1 MDNNILRDTFF
12 LLPLLR
18 RASVGKV
25 TDRSMGG
32 IYTCHS
38 DALYTEVNYIQDVEG
53 GRMRRAGDNVHGWLR
68 EELMVPS
75 PLYFLQTPVSVVG
88 SEGWYGN

>member
-1 MDNNILRDTFF
+1 MIAFH
-12 LLPLLR
+12 R

-25 TDRSMGG
+25 TDGSMGG